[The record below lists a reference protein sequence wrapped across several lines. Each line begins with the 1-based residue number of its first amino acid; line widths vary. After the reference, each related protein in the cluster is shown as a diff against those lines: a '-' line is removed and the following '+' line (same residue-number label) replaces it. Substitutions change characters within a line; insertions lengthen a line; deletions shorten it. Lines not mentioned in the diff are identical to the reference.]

1 MSRPDKK
8 VLVLCYGNPGRLD
21 DGLGAAFGR
30 RLESSRLQGI
40 DIDIDYQLNVEDAM
54 AISEYESV
62 VFVDASVEG
71 NEPYRFTEVIPEPAV
86 SFTSHSVDPKHL
98 MSLAKDMFGSRA
110 DSYALGIRGYE
121 FNEFDERLSPK
132 ALRNLD
138 LAVEFFKKAALGESF
153 RDALSSEPE
162 SPEEGRK

>member
-30 RLESSRLQGI
+30 KLESSGMQGI
-40 DIDIDYQLNVEDAM
+40 DIEIDYQLNVEDAM
-54 AISEYESV
+54 AISEYDSV

-71 NEPYRFTEVIPEPAV
+71 TEPYRFTEVVPEPAV
-86 SFTSHSVDPKHL
+86 SFTSHSVEPKHL
-98 MSLAKDMFGSRA
+98 VSLAKEMFGSQA

-121 FNEFDERLSPK
+121 FNEFGERLSPE
-132 ALRNLD
+132 ALQNLD
-138 LAVEFFKKAALGESF
+138 LAVDFFKKAALGRSF
-153 RDALSSEPE
+153 RDALSPELENSEK
-162 SPEEGRK
+162 GRK